1 MSRLLTLRDRRGMF
15 VFKRMQ
21 LRTEGTQM
29 DESPEMD
36 VGDGTLSGEFQAERE
51 WARFGSGCV
60 TQSLGTKAPDWK

>member
-1 MSRLLTLRDRRGMF
+1 
-15 VFKRMQ
+15 
-21 LRTEGTQM
+21 M